1 MALLLKQANKLRQRQ
16 RSKSRRWSILYISLV
31 SLVAIANTH
40 HPTLLS
46 LDFPPRQPSQDKQH
60 EHRLQEEPATLLVG
74 SQVDN
79 RRRDD
84 QSNHDKRG
92 SLRMVHIPFRRHRID
107 AAADPNKLVHVVAVS
122 GLGDAS
128 RPRFH
133 DPLLAAQCLS
143 NETQQA
149 AAFDAI

>member
-16 RSKSRRWSILYISLV
+16 RPESRRWPILYISLV
-31 SLVAIANTH
+31 SLVTITNTH

-92 SLRMVHIPFRRHRID
+92 RLRMVHIPFRRHRID

-128 RPRFH
+128 RSRFH
-133 DPLLAAQCLS
+133 DSLLTAQRLS
-143 NETQQA
+143 NEAQQT